1 MRTKEHANKAD
12 EHDAEPN
19 DGDDEPHCPSQGS
32 ATSNR
37 RAVHTGVQRF
47 RRRINVPFEFALA
60 VRTSEFTGGIVIE
73 FNLLL
78 AMGAKNLNHIAT
90 KSSQGIFFFPTP
102 SKRIRIFMNGM
113 PVDLATG
120 ETMIQTI
127 GVIGAGQM
135 GNGIAQVAA
144 CAGYDVVMI
153 DIKDE
158 YVDKGLGT
166 IQFSLGKLVSKER
179 MTQEDADAA
188 LARIT
193 TGTERSMCAD
203 CDLVVEAVPEI
214 LSLKQEIFTEL
225 DNLCKPETI
234 LASNTSS
241 ISITT
246 IAASTQRPEKVI
258 GMHFMNPVPI
268 MKLVEII
275 NGADT
280 SDATNSAVV
289 EAAEKMGKTALSCND
304 APGFVSNRIL
314 CPMINEAILTLQEG
328 VAEPE
333 AIDGIMKLGMN
344 HPIGPLAL
352 SDLIGNDTVLHIMNV
367 LYEGFG
373 TEKYAPAPLLVQMVE
388 EGKLGRKSGQGFY
401 TY

>member
-1 MRTKEHANKAD
+1 
-12 EHDAEPN
+12 
-19 DGDDEPHCPSQGS
+19 
-32 ATSNR
+32 
-37 RAVHTGVQRF
+37 
-47 RRRINVPFEFALA
+47 
-60 VRTSEFTGGIVIE
+60 
-73 FNLLL
+73 
-78 AMGAKNLNHIAT
+78 
-90 KSSQGIFFFPTP
+90 
-102 SKRIRIFMNGM
+102 
-113 PVDLATG
+113 
-120 ETMIQTI
+120 MIQKI

-144 CAGYDVVMI
+144 VAGYEVVMI
-153 DIKDE
+153 DIKED
-158 YVDKGLGT
+158 YIQKGMET
-166 IQFSLGKLVSKER
+166 INFSLGKLVMKER
-179 MTQEDADAA
+179 MTVADADSAIG
-188 LARIT
+188 RIT
-193 TGTERSMCAD
+193 TGTDRNLCAD

-214 LSLKQEIFTEL
+214 LSLKAEIFSEL
-225 DNLCKPETI
+225 DGICKPETI

-241 ISITT
+241 ISIST
-246 IAASTQRPEKVI
+246 IAGSTNRPDKVI

-275 NGADT
+275 NGDGT
-280 SDATNSAVV
+280 SDGTNQAVV

-367 LYEGFG
+367 LHEGFG
-373 TEKYAPAPLLVQMVE
+373 TEKYAPAPLLIQMVDD
-388 EGKLGRKSGQGFY
+388 GKLGRKSGQGFY